1 MNHTIGQVLTLVA
14 ASVLCAATAAIPKPE
29 EFQDC
34 KTWSDR
40 VFAKR
45 AEPRPAA
52 CLKLL
57 YQDVQD
63 PVWRGRSWRGTP
75 FQLGDKVYT
84 RGLAFGATKHI
95 LVHVGK
101 PVRSFTAEIGLEN
114 NDDTRGGGGEG
125 RGSVTFHV
133 LAGGKEL
140 YASEVRRL
148 KDGPLPMKVDL
159 NGALEFEIR
168 VKDGG
173 DGRGWDQ
180 ALWAEA
186 AAALED
192 GTTVSLQDLPWEDSV
207 ARNPFG
213 FSFDYHGAASAQL
226 LGEWSRKTEEHVL
239 DQRSSQREL
248 TYLDPATGLEVQVR
262 AQRFNDFPAVEWVV
276 TLANRSGTNTPML
289 ENIRA
294 LDGLL
299 PVVTTGQATLHW
311 AKGGV
316 ASFDDFEPQRTV
328 LKPGDKF
335 RSQPGGG
342 RSSNDVLPF
351 FNVEGNEGG
360 AIVAVGWSGEWA
372 TEFAC
377 DDRGQISLKA
387 GMARTHL
394 QLFPGESIR
403 TPRMLLLFYR
413 GDRWQGQNL
422 LRQFILA
429 HHRPQRG
436 GQPLV
441 APVTCGNWGGT
452 PAAVHLDNI
461 QKFIKYQ
468 LPIEYYWIDAEWY
481 GQGGWAGNVGNW
493 DVKKD
498 LYPNGF
504 KPLSS
509 LLRGSGRELMLWF
522 EPERVIKDTAWDKEH
537 HDWMFATGGETLLFN
552 LGDPQARK
560 FATDFVSDRI
570 DEFGLGC
577 YRQDFNMDPLPYWQ
591 AADAPNRQGMS
602 EIRYIEGL
610 YAFWDELLKRHPN
623 LIIDNC
629 ASGGRRID
637 LETIGRATPFWRTD
651 GPRDPIAHQCHT
663 YGLLPWVPLSSTS
676 QDREGDTYEF
686 RSSMCSA
693 LCVNWAHSG
702 DGPCPPLPDNF
713 PFAWA
718 KATLDQYLTLRP
730 FYYGDYY
737 PLTAYSQAPDT
748 WMAYQLDRPDLG
760 TGMVVALRRPES
772 PYGSARFP
780 LRGMDLKRPYR
791 ITNLDTKA
799 QVTRS
804 GTELARDGLD
814 AVLDTKSASA
824 LLLYERQ

>member
-248 TYLDPATGLEVQVR
+248 TYLDPATGLEVQR
-262 AQRFNDFPAVEWVV
+262 RLKRFNHF
-276 TLANRSGTNTPML
+276 
-289 ENIRA
+289 
-294 LDGLL
+294 
-299 PVVTTGQATLHW
+299 
-311 AKGGV
+311 
-316 ASFDDFEPQRTV
+316 
-328 LKPGDKF
+328 
-335 RSQPGGG
+335 
-342 RSSNDVLPF
+342 
-351 FNVEGNEGG
+351 
-360 AIVAVGWSGEWA
+360 
-372 TEFAC
+372 
-377 DDRGQISLKA
+377 
-387 GMARTHL
+387 
-394 QLFPGESIR
+394 
-403 TPRMLLLFYR
+403 
-413 GDRWQGQNL
+413 
-422 LRQFILA
+422 
-429 HHRPQRG
+429 
-436 GQPLV
+436 
-441 APVTCGNWGGT
+441 
-452 PAAVHLDNI
+452 AAV
-461 QKFIKYQ
+461 
-468 LPIEYYWIDAEWY
+468 
-481 GQGGWAGNVGNW
+481 
-493 DVKKD
+493 
-498 LYPNGF
+498 
-504 KPLSS
+504 
-509 LLRGSGRELMLWF
+509 
-522 EPERVIKDTAWDKEH
+522 
-537 HDWMFATGGETLLFN
+537 
-552 LGDPQARK
+552 
-560 FATDFVSDRI
+560 
-570 DEFGLGC
+570 
-577 YRQDFNMDPLPYWQ
+577 
-591 AADAPNRQGMS
+591 
-602 EIRYIEGL
+602 
-610 YAFWDELLKRHPN
+610 
-623 LIIDNC
+623 
-629 ASGGRRID
+629 
-637 LETIGRATPFWRTD
+637 
-651 GPRDPIAHQCHT
+651 
-663 YGLLPWVPLSSTS
+663 
-676 QDREGDTYEF
+676 
-686 RSSMCSA
+686 
-693 LCVNWAHSG
+693 
-702 DGPCPPLPDNF
+702 
-713 PFAWA
+713 
-718 KATLDQYLTLRP
+718 
-730 FYYGDYY
+730 
-737 PLTAYSQAPDT
+737 
-748 WMAYQLDRPDLG
+748 
-760 TGMVVALRRPES
+760 
-772 PYGSARFP
+772 
-780 LRGMDLKRPYR
+780 
-791 ITNLDTKA
+791 
-799 QVTRS
+799 
-804 GTELARDGLD
+804 
-814 AVLDTKSASA
+814 
-824 LLLYERQ
+824 